1 MKSITESI
9 KGGWRMMFNIV
20 QADANNSA
28 AYTTIDTVDPRR
40 NYKYGFLSYSQYN
53 EAIFLVAFDT
63 VEELQE
69 LLDTDDD
76 EYSSLLNMRPQEH
89 KTIRGELYV
98 KLW

>member
-9 KGGWRMMFNIV
+9 NERLGVMFNIT
-20 QADANNSA
+20 QADSNKGA
-28 AYTTIDTVDPRR
+28 AYTTIDTVMPMR

-53 EAIFLVAFDT
+53 EAVFLVAFNK
-63 VEELQE
+63 VEDLQD

-76 EYSSLLNMRPQEH
+76 EYSGLLNMKPQEY
-89 KTIRGELYV
+89 KTIRGELFV